1 MAHKS
6 GERTTDEF
14 APSAEL
20 LTFPVLALADPVR
33 GRFAG
38 GGIGWGKVCSDIT
51 VVVPLARFTAKSDG
65 GPCSTS
71 ICVAHGGDDAWCRST
86 IHTYNT
92 CTYGSYRIFMVYLH
106 VPS

>member
-1 MAHKS
+1 M
-6 GERTTDEF
+6 
-14 APSAEL
+14 PSAAEL
-20 LTFPVLALADPVR
+20 LFPVLALADPVR

-71 ICVAHGGDDAWCRST
+71 ICVAHVLMVVTPAVPGASTPAIRS